1 MTTIIL
7 LILGALMLWGVLAT
21 ILGLDRDGFGRP
33 EIRDRNRGPE
43 YRDGLDAEP

>member
-21 ILGLDRDGFGRP
+21 VLGLEGDGYGRP
-33 EIRDRNRGPE
+33 ELRERNRGPE
-43 YRDGLDAEP
+43 HLTS